1 MIDEKCWDD
10 AHLMSVLTSRPQV
23 ECYEK
28 LIQERKTAD
37 LESQL
42 HQWQELEAAVCP
54 EDVGFEEYIKALQSQ
69 LQQEREKR
77 QQAEADNAGIDAKY
91 RNAIGV
97 IEKAILDGNINYMGF
112 QNQIDAFI
120 QYAANPHPGAA
131 LLEEVEQLRAVRS
144 AAEEL
149 HFWNSGLRYSE
160 TYTELVCKLADAL
173 AVVKGSD

>member
-28 LIQERKTAD
+28 LIQERKTVD

-42 HQWQELEAAVCP
+42 HQWQEREAAVCP

-77 QQAEADNAGIDAKY
+77 KEAEAENTKLLKEGTIAMNGLFF
-91 RNAIGV
+91 AIS
-97 IEKAILDGNINYMGF
+97 IY
-112 QNQIDAFI
+112 
-120 QYAANPHPGAA
+120 
-131 LLEEVEQLRAVRS
+131 
-144 AAEEL
+144 
-149 HFWNSGLRYSE
+149 
-160 TYTELVCKLADAL
+160 YTAWV
-173 AVVKGSD
+173 G